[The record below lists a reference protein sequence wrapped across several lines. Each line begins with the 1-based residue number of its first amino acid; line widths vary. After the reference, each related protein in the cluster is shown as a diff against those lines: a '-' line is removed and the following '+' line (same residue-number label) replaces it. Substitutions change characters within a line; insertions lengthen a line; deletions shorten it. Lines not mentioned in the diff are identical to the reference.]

1 MFATNPPCRAAGLFH
16 FRERICMTSPPTS
29 PLQGEGGLI
38 ITIKH
43 QKSLI
48 APPSLLGKQ
57 GCFILETDSCVT
69 SPPTPLLQGEGRKIP
84 NMKSLRDFK
93 ILIAPP
99 SLAGK
104 GAGGLGHRGL

>member
-1 MFATNPPCRAAGLFH
+1 MTIVIQSLYEIPKCLLQTPPVD
-16 FRERICMTSPPTS
+16 
-29 PLQGEGGLI
+29 
-38 ITIKH
+38 
-43 QKSLI
+43 
-48 APPSLLGKQ
+48 Q

>member
-1 MFATNPPCRAAGLFH
+1 MFATNPPCRAGLFH

-48 APPSLLGKQ
+48 TPPSLLGKQ

>member
-1 MFATNPPCRAAGLFH
+1 MFATNPPCRAGLFH

-29 PLQGEGGLI
+29 P
-38 ITIKH
+38 
-43 QKSLI
+43 
-48 APPSLLGKQ
+48 
-57 GCFILETDSCVT
+57 
-69 SPPTPLLQGEGRKIP
+69 LQGEGRKIP